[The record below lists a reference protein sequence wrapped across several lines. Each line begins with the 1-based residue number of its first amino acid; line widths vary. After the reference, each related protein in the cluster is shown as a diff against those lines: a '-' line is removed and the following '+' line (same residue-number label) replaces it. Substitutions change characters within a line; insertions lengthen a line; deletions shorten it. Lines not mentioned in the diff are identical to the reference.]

1 MKKTYFKPEIKC
13 YEMSNQVILAASDP
27 YGYNDQTSDDDMH

>member
-13 YEMSNQVILAASDP
+13 YEISNQVILAASGP
-27 YGYNDQTSDDDMH
+27 YDYNEEVSDDDMH